1 MGMTEEARSPVRNIE
16 PGREDPTDGTAL
28 CLSGGGFRAM
38 LFHLGVVWRL
48 NEAGWLPKLDRVSS
62 VSGGSITAA
71 LLATRWSQLDFDDLG
86 VAQRFEEL
94 VALPLDEFATR
105 RVDTPAILSGLAM
118 PGVSI
123 GERVAAIYRKELY
136 GDTTLQDLPESPRF
150 LINATNLETGSLV
163 LFSNT
168 EISDILVGTV
178 PHPDVPVSVAVA
190 ASSAFPPFLSPY
202 VLDLSES
209 PWRTDADNTYTDRG
223 FRARMSLT
231 DGGVY
236 DNLGLET
243 AWRRCRRIIACD
255 AGGRLGVE
263 SDPHDDWGRHMVR
276 VLKVVDGQVRSLRR
290 AQIQDALERGDREG
304 VYLNIRSLPKH
315 FPAEV
320 ADPIRAD
327 PDVITE
333 LAETPTRLDE
343 TPSKV
348 RHGLINWGYAL
359 CDVWLRGRLDPAA
372 PKGDLPYPDAPLTR

>member
-1 MGMTEEARSPVRNIE
+1 MSMTEQARSPVRNIE
-16 PGREDPTDGTAL
+16 PGRADPTDGTAL

-71 LLATRWSQLDFDDLG
+71 LVATRWSQLDFNDAG
-86 VAQRFEEL
+86 VAERFEEL

-123 GERVAAIYRKELY
+123 GERVAGIYRKELY
-136 GDTTLQDLPESPRF
+136 GDTTLQDLPDTPRF

-163 LFSNT
+163 LFSRR
-168 EISDILVGTV
+168 EISDVLVGTV
-178 PHPDVPVSVAVA
+178 PNPDVPVAVAVA

-202 VLDLSES
+202 VLDLSDA
-209 PWRTDADNTYTDRG
+209 PWRTDADNVHTDRG
-223 FRARMSLT
+223 FRARVSLT

-243 AWRRCRRIIACD
+243 AWRRCRRIIASD

-263 SDPHDDWGRHMVR
+263 SDPQDDWGRHMVR

-290 AQIQDALERGDREG
+290 SQIQDALDRGERDG

-315 FPAEV
+315 FPETV
-320 ADPIRAD
+320 SDPIRTD
-327 PDVITE
+327 PEVTTE
-333 LAETPTRLDE
+333 LAETPTRLDD
-343 TPSKV
+343 TPAKV
-348 RHGLINWGYAL
+348 RHGLVNWGYAL
-359 CDVWLRGRLDPAA
+359 SDVWLRGRLDPSA